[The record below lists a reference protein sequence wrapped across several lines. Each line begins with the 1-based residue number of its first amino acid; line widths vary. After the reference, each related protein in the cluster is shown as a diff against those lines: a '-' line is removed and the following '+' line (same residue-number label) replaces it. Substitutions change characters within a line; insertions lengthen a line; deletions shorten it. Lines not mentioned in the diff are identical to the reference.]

1 MSFIVPK
8 QTNKTIIALS
18 PSSCSQVSAEINI
31 YKIKLG

>member
-18 PSSCSQVSAEINI
+18 FFLSNCSDYEINI
-31 YKIKLG
+31 YKIKW